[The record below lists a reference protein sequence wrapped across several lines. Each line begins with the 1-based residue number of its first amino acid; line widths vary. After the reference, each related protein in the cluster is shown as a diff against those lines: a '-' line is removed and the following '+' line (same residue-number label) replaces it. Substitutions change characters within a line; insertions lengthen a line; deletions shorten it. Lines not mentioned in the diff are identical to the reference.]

1 VASYSFFGLQVAIRN
16 FFNDPLRASLHA
28 LIAEGGTAHTLAGKR
43 SFWKRIAAALVEATP
58 VFERGHWD
66 LIRGGSADAEFE
78 TWSSEIEGAL
88 ASEKEELGQTHD
100 ELHRASAERHLVL
113 VTMMFLVDRGSN
125 ADLTLGERCD
135 LPEAEWLTR
144 QTFARLIAT
153 APLLNFANVQAD
165 AVYLLPGNDQ
175 DGLSEDD
182 LAGEDYA
189 YLKPLA

>member
-1 VASYSFFGLQVAIRN
+1 VPSYTFFGLQVAIRN
-16 FFNDPLRASLHA
+16 FFKDPLRASLHA
-28 LIAEGGTAHTLAGKR
+28 LIAAGGGSQSLADKR
-43 SFWKRIAAALVEATP
+43 SFWKRISGALGEATP

-66 LIRGGSADAEFE
+66 LIRSGDAEKEFE

-88 ASEKEELGQTHD
+88 ATEKEELGDAHD
-100 ELHRASAERHLVL
+100 ELRRASAERHLVL
-113 VTMMFLVDRGSN
+113 VTAMFLVDRGSN

-144 QTFARLIAT
+144 QTFARLVAT
-153 APLLNFANVQAD
+153 PPLLNFANVQAD